1 MLRGRRLW
9 RPISGGVE
17 LYVQVTPK
25 SFRDAV
31 EAIETGSD
39 GPVLKVRV
47 HAAPDKGKANA
58 IAERVIAEWL
68 GVPKKTVAVAS
79 GEKSRHKSLI
89 IAGETDKLARLIE
102 EGLKT
107 LR

>member
-1 MLRGRRLW
+1 MVRSRRLW

-17 LYVQVTPK
+17 LYVHVTPK
-25 SFRDAV
+25 SIRDAV
-31 EAIETGSD
+31 EAVESSSD

-47 HAAPDKGKANA
+47 HAAPDRGKANA
-58 IAERVIAEWL
+58 ITEQVIAEWL

-89 IAGETDKLARLIE
+89 IAGETSKLARLIE
-102 EGLKT
+102 AGLKT
-107 LR
+107 LD